1 MLEPSRNDDIA
12 PAATRRVVMIVD
24 DDTEIREALAD
35 VLVDRGYTVIEAC
48 DGQQA
53 LDRLTNGQRPHAIFF
68 DLWMPVMDGWQ
79 LLQALLDNPS
89 LSRIPRVILTAA
101 RGQKARELNVTE
113 VLTKPVRLEQM
124 LGLVERL
131 TAQR

>member
-1 MLEPSRNDDIA
+1 MDDLS
-12 PAATRRVVMIVD
+12 PAEARRVVMVVD
-24 DDTEIREALAD
+24 DDNEIREALAD
-35 VLVDRGYTVIEAC
+35 VLADRGYEVIEAC

-53 LDRLTNGQRPHAIFF
+53 LERLATGRRPDAILF

-79 LLQALLDNPS
+79 LNQALLGDQS
-89 LSRIPRVILTAA
+89 LSQIPRVILTAA
-101 RGQKARELNVTE
+101 RGQKAKELNVVE

-131 TAQR
+131 TAGR

>member
-1 MLEPSRNDDIA
+1 MLEPSRTDDLS
-12 PAATRRVVMIVD
+12 PAEARRVVMVVD
-24 DDTEIREALAD
+24 DDNEIREALAD
-35 VLVDRGYTVIEAC
+35 VLADRGYAVIEAC

-53 LDRLTNGQRPHAIFF
+53 LERLATERRPDAILF

-79 LLQALLDNPS
+79 LLQALLDDPS
-89 LSRIPRVILTAA
+89 LSHIPRVILTAA
-101 RGQKARELNVTE
+101 RGQKAKELNVVE

-131 TAQR
+131 TARR